1 MIKKGIILLVSI
13 LIQNSFCYSQN
24 SNTYD
29 TISFYDL
36 KFNGSNLHT
45 NLKNIKKY
53 IDDTKTKARVFPG
66 EYANVPFS
74 KFNKTDN
81 IYTIYSE
88 FLDFSYK
95 ENSNLIYIRRIKV
108 TDKIKVSIKNIKL
121 TKNTKIE
128 DLEKNFPNTSV
139 SDKDEY
145 QFKILIVKEN
155 EKGFLSFNFKNGKLS
170 DVMLENYQED

>member
-36 KFNGSNLHT
+36 KFNGNNLHT

-53 IDDTKTKARVFPG
+53 IDDSKTKSRVFPG
-66 EYANVPFS
+66 EYANVPFK

-88 FLDFSYK
+88 FFDFSYK

-108 TDKIKVSIKNIKL
+108 CDKIKISIKTIKL
-121 TKNTKIE
+121 TKNLKTQDFK
-128 DLEKNFPNTSV
+128 KNFPNTNK
-139 SDKDEY
+139 SDDDEY
-145 QFKILIVKEN
+145 QFKIVVVKEN
-155 EKGFLSFNFKNGKLS
+155 KKAYLSFNFKNDKLC
-170 DVMLENYQED
+170 DIMLENYQED